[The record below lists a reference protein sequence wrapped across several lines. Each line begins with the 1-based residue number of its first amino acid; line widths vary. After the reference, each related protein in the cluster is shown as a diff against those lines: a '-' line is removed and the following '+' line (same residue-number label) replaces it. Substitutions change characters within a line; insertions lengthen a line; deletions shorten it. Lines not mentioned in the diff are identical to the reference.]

1 MENQA
6 ARALTPLFFQK
17 ALVEEIKKI
26 TSDMLFQN
34 PGGEELIKLSVFAQS
49 LPIPEKKQDVDAR
62 EDYQSIEYS
71 VSDTEDAVFNCPW
84 CIVKLGG
91 GSIPEING
99 YQHIEVVIGFGIYN
113 PEKDNRGHEELLN
126 LIQRVYQRFAC
137 DPLLDRQYTCR
148 GEFEWALQ
156 DEDTYPYYF
165 GAITTTF
172 KFMGYRREMIY

>member
-1 MENQA
+1 MENQP
-6 ARALTPLFFQK
+6 ARARTPLFFQK

-26 TSDMLFQN
+26 TSDMRFQN
-34 PGGEELIKLSVFAQS
+34 PGGEELLELSVFAQS
-49 LPIPEKKQDVDAR
+49 LPIPGRKQDAGNQ
-62 EDYQSIEYS
+62 EEYQSIEYS
-71 VSDTEDAVFNCPW
+71 VSETEEAVFNCPW
-84 CIVKLGG
+84 CVVKLEG

-99 YQHIEVVIGFGIYN
+99 FQHIEVSICFGVYN
-113 PEKDNRGHEELLN
+113 PDKDNKGHEELLN

-137 DPLLDRQYTCR
+137 DPLLDRQYTCS

-156 DEDTYPYYF
+156 EEDTYPYYF